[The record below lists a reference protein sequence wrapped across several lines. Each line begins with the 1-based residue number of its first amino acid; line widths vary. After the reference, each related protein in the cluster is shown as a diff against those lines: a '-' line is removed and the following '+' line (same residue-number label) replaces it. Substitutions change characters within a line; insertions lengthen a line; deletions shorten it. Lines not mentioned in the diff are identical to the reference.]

1 MCSVKSVNNAKD
13 ALNHNF
19 ESYQH
24 FCIPQLKNSDTRL
37 FKIRS
42 SNIKL
47 LPPLKTPTEIS
58 STCVISDLGKKD
70 FSSANDFT
78 DDIKY
83 SQCDVSTKYVQR
95 KVSVANNEID
105 KLENEKTCDSKLKA
119 KSSFLDI
126 LLRDDIKDCQ
136 NHNLKKDIQCIKM
149 ADMNLEIPQN
159 SSFQSKCV
167 TETKQYGSLNKPLKI
182 HDSLLCESL
191 KGHLAQNIVQ
201 SDNVP
206 DRNLKKEENVAKSSE
221 AVSKYWEKSIN
232 NKDFESNRDKCK
244 VDTSNHRCTFLKHD
258 FDTKTITSYHLDET
272 SEQKSSGIWFEV
284 PW

>member
-1 MCSVKSVNNAKD
+1 MCPDKSVNNAKD

-19 ESYQH
+19 KSYQH

-37 FKIRS
+37 FEIRS

-58 STCVISDLGKKD
+58 STSVISDLAKKED

-78 DDIKY
+78 DDI
-83 SQCDVSTKYVQR
+83 KYVQR

-105 KLENEKTCDSKLKA
+105 KLENEKTWDSKLKE
-119 KSSFLDI
+119 KSSFLDF

-149 ADMNLEIPQN
+149 ADMNLEISQN
-159 SSFQSKCV
+159 SLFQSNCV

-182 HDSLLCESL
+182 HDNLLCENL
-191 KGHLAQNIVQ
+191 EGRVQNILQ
-201 SDNVP
+201 SGNVP
-206 DRNLKKEENVAKSSE
+206 DRNFKKEENVAKSSE
-221 AVSKYWEKSIN
+221 TVSKYWEKSIN

-244 VDTSNHRCTFLKHD
+244 VDISNHRHTFLKHD

-272 SEQKSSGIWFEV
+272 SEQKSSGIWFEE
-284 PW
+284 PWWDKW